1 MAPMKE
7 RPRYTKTADGVNIA
21 YVASE
26 PRSVDLIQVSSFAS
40 NLELYAEWPAS
51 VRWHDRLASFAR
63 VINFDKRGN
72 GLSDRPAGA
81 PTLEERMD
89 DVRAVMDALGSKRAV
104 MIGFSEGGCMSAL
117 FAATYPERV
126 SHLILIGCF
135 ARAADR
141 SPDDVWQSR
150 VDQIM

>member
-51 VRWHDRLASFAR
+51 VRGHDRLASFAR
-63 VINFDKRGN
+63 VINIDKRGN
-72 GLSDRPAGA
+72 PLSDRPAGA
-81 PTLEERMD
+81 PPVAERTAAF
-89 DVRAVMDALGSKRAV
+89 RAVLEALA
-104 MIGFSEGGCMSAL
+104 IE
-117 FAATYPERV
+117 
-126 SHLILIGCF
+126 
-135 ARAADR
+135 RAALLR
-141 SPDDVWQSR
+141 SGDG
-150 VDQIM
+150 